1 MDSLEWAASVSI
13 SCVSTRNLPIF
24 SLFFLSNVRL
34 LLRLLIGVVLIVGAG
49 STEVSGWYW
58 RWDVGLLFGEQDVA
72 VAVDLLPDGRAVDLF
87 RYVDFAVFT
96 PDHERSIFQRQLQ
109 IVGRMSARILEPD
122 WRAREWERE
131 KEKPEMA
138 QCVLQ

>member
-13 SCVSTRNLPIF
+13 SCVSTQNLPIF